1 MSWSEQTRRA
11 LQYVNKAAA
20 SLIRVEQA
28 RWQTE
33 SESLFSAPENSQDGK
48 GRLVN
53 ELTAGTQAELTL
65 QNYYYH
71 CGIEDSVLQ

>member
-33 SESLFSAPENSQDGK
+33 SESLFSAPENGQDGK
-48 GRLVN
+48 GTPG
-53 ELTAGTQAELTL
+53 E
-65 QNYYYH
+65 
-71 CGIEDSVLQ
+71 